1 MAKNVISV
9 LVYQVGNNKLG
20 TPQVEGIPVS
30 SIRGVITPLSPAPNG
45 NKAGATGQG
54 VFPGLEY
61 KVYAAIPMK
70 NPSNAGITDYF
81 TNKSVADIISD
92 INT

>member
-20 TPQVEGIPVS
+20 TPQTMGIPVQ
-30 SIRGVITPLSPAPNG
+30 SIRGTVTPLSPAANG
-45 NKAGATGQG
+45 NEAGFTGQG

-61 KVYAAIPMK
+61 KVYSAIPVL
-70 NPSNAGITDYF
+70 NPSTAGVTDYF
-81 TNKSVADIISD
+81 TNSSVASIIND
-92 INT
+92 INN